1 MNLKNFLLVNEITI
15 DDIIEASSFVEKET
29 GEYVLSRPTID
40 NIYKGKDKGRKPCSS
55 TIVRL
60 IRAVKHIFKQRG
72 YNAQQIINAMGN
84 IEY

>member
-40 NIYKGKDKGRKPCSS
+40 NIYKGKGRKPCSS